1 MQLTDLKIAYAA
13 SLIQRREL
21 SPRDLVKA
29 CLDRINTLDPQL
41 NAFITQT
48 ADTALQEAASAE
60 KAIGQGEYRGT
71 LHGIPIALKDL
82 YETKGVVTTAGD
94 HCQ

>member
-41 NAFITQT
+41 NAFIT
-48 ADTALQEAASAE
+48 
-60 KAIGQGEYRGT
+60 
-71 LHGIPIALKDL
+71 
-82 YETKGVVTTAGD
+82 
-94 HCQ
+94 